1 VSRHITTSSSKT
13 SAAKPDIHKKAN
25 IDRTKR
31 RNEKCEYLF
40 NSINEEIVIKEDQQ
54 IK

>member
-1 VSRHITTSSSKT
+1 VSRHITTPSSIT
-13 SAAKPDIHKKAN
+13 SATKPDIHKKAN